1 MKTETFV
8 GAFIL
13 LALGLFV
20 YMTFQLGSVR
30 LNLAR
35 YSSYTIGFKDV
46 SGLLPQADIKI
57 AGVKV
62 GWVDSVKLIPED
74 LYVRVVVKIKK
85 QFRLANDSSALV
97 KQEGL
102 LGVKYLEVAPGNTD
116 TGYIEPNGRF
126 QFQDIKPAGID
137 EVLEGVN
144 ALVKQVEVLGQTLQ
158 DSTDEA
164 RDLMR
169 GVKKRLE
176 KIDIVFSDL
185 GKASDTFQ
193 ETADVVK
200 KAGAQVTGLLGT
212 AEETMDQFSGGTTG
226 VTAGGS
232 LGKLLTDDQLYRD
245 IRSTSDYA
253 RRCIETIR
261 GFGIGVDSHLEVLPS
276 SFFDERSEKKTNV
289 KWYFAGYLANC
300 SGLFGKLGLTYNQKG
315 YAKHSGDF
323 CCDDVIRGHRNSI
336 RLNFQFG
343 KYWYPYCALR
353 AGIFEGTAGVAFDA
367 WLAYSRFRWLSTFE
381 AFDFRGYNRFNN
393 DRRVHLKWLNRL
405 WFNENIY
412 LVFGADDFISKC
424 NKSGFIG
431 AGAYFSL
438 PNLFGGC

>member
-13 LALGLFV
+13 LALSLFV
-20 YMTFQLGSVR
+20 YMTFQLGSLR

-35 YSSYTIGFKDV
+35 YSSYTIGFKDI

-74 LYVRVVVKIKK
+74 MYVKVIVKVKK
-85 QFRLANDSSALV
+85 EYRLANDASAMV
-97 KQEGL
+97 RQEGL
-102 LGVKYLEVAPGNTD
+102 LGVKYLDVIPGNPD
-116 TGYIEPNGRF
+116 TGYLEHNGRF
-126 QFQDIKPAGID
+126 QFQDLKPAGID

-144 ALVKQVEVLGQTLQ
+144 SLVKQIEVLGKTLQ
-158 DSTDEA
+158 ESTGDA
-164 RDLMR
+164 QDLMR
-169 GVKKRLE
+169 GIKERLT
-176 KIDIVFSDL
+176 KVDSAFADF
-185 GKASDTFQ
+185 K
-193 ETADVVK
+193 ETAEVIK
-200 KAGAQVTGLLGT
+200 KVGGKVTGLLGS
-212 AEETMDQFSGGTTG
+212 AEESVEQLSG
-226 VTAGGS
+226 VTQGGGS

-253 RRCIETIR
+253 RTCIETVK
-261 GFGIGVDSHLEVLPS
+261 GFGIGIDSHLEVLPS
-276 SFFDERSEKKTNV
+276 SFEDEFDHRKTNV
-289 KWYFAGYLANC
+289 KWYFAGYVANC

-315 YAKHSGDF
+315 YAKHSGDL
-323 CCDDVIRGHRNSI
+323 CCEDVCIKGHRNSI

-343 KYWYPYCALR
+343 KYWYPYCAVR

-367 WLAYSRFRWLSTFE
+367 WLAYSRFKWLSTFE
-381 AFDFRGYNRFNN
+381 AFDFKGYNRFDN
-393 DRRVHLKWLNRL
+393 DRRAHLKWLNRVF
-405 WFNENIY
+405 FNENIY
-412 LVFGADDFISKC
+412 LVFGADDFISRC
-424 NKSGFIG
+424 NKSGFVG